1 MEGIQVILSISVPTM
16 AVLVGIL
23 INNSRLGDLR
33 AHMDVRFSDVDKQ
46 FRALEKLFDE
56 KLLRVEQVIDARL
69 SSIKEDLEGM
79 RH

>member
-1 MEGIQVILSISVPTM
+1 MEAIQVILSISVPTM

-23 INNSRLGDLR
+23 INNSRLSDLR

-46 FRALEKLFDE
+46 FGALEKLFDE

-69 SSIKEDLEGM
+69 SSIEEDLEGM